1 MFTKGK
7 PEISEEGFYHLGLTG
22 LKWVVMGLEWSLN
35 GSEGGVSKKGRKA
48 YNNFTRNGLIQ
59 GEAWLQK

>member
-35 GSEGGVSKKGRKA
+35 GSEGELAKREGKHTTISP
-48 YNNFTRNGLIQ
+48 
-59 GEAWLQK
+59 EMD